1 MKKVRLYED
10 FLNEGYVKSKG
21 YKAAVERLEGLE
33 RQLDPNSMLCKGI
46 SKKADNVTAEFREM
60 KKHMDEILS
69 IWQDVEY
76 TIAMSNESVEINEAK
91 LNTLRDV
98 IKAVKKEYGP
108 TPTEQSL
115 ADFVVRNYKDITGE
129 DLEDSIPAMNDK
141 LADIV
146 AHYRFDGEDFMI
158 AFDDAREGR

>member
-1 MKKVRLYED
+1 MKKVRLYEE
-10 FLNEGYVKSKG
+10 FLNEANKEYDIAYDIIQDLLNEYDPWEIQDMLPQDAVDTVDAYG
-21 YKAAVERLEGLE
+21 YKGSKAKKIATHLLNIAQEG
-33 RQLDPNSMLCKGI
+33 
-46 SKKADNVTAEFREM
+46 TF
-60 KKHMDEILS
+60 
-69 IWQDVEY
+69 
-76 TIAMSNESVEINEAK
+76 ESVDVNEAK

-108 TPTEQSL
+108 TPSEQSL

-146 AHYRFDGEDFMI
+146 AHYRMDGEDFMI

>member
-1 MKKVRLYED
+1 MKNVKLYED
-10 FLNEGYVKSKG
+10 FINEGYVKSKG
-21 YKAAVERLEGLE
+21 YNFAVERLEALSA
-33 RQLDPNSMLCKGI
+33 QLDPNSRLCKSI
-46 SKKADNVTAEFREM
+46 SKSADNVAPEFKEM

-69 IWQDVEY
+69 IWQEIEY
-76 TIAMSNESVEINEAK
+76 TIEMSNESVKINEAK
-91 LNTLRDV
+91 LNTLKAV

-115 ADFVVRNYKDITGE
+115 ADFVVNNYKDITGE
-129 DLEDSIPAMNDK
+129 DLEDSIPAMNDH

-146 AHYRFDGEDFMI
+146 AHYKMDGEDFMI